1 MLALSPLPSA
11 YGIECAV
18 TSTGRYAGD
27 YELDRMTLFDY
38 RTGFSDDPEVAKA
51 PTFMYVMP
59 LEGDR
64 VFFEETR

>member
-1 MLALSPLPSA
+1 M
-11 YGIECAV
+11 